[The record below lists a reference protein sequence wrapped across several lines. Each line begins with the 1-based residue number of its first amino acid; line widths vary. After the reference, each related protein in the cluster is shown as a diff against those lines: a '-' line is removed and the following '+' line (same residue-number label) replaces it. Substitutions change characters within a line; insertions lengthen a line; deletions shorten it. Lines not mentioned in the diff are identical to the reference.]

1 MCKSNELGSVY
12 NAEEIHE
19 KYKIYSLLT
28 QASWRDKIN
37 AGRIRLQSRIICNYM
52 FKQVTLVLIAV
63 GFQRTE
69 KLISLAWSKM
79 DLWRAHSLIQ
89 SLRWIY
95 GGVVP

>member
-1 MCKSNELGSVY
+1 
-12 NAEEIHE
+12 
-19 KYKIYSLLT
+19 
-28 QASWRDKIN
+28 
-37 AGRIRLQSRIICNYM
+37 M